1 MVRCC
6 ISCGLELVRGA
17 NWHESNV
24 NKHLY
29 RCDACANQVTNQWRS
44 ENPDQVQLQH
54 AIQSINRQ
62 IDPVIR
68 LMHQSDNRRS
78 TLKTRY
84 GLTNEEYYRLAEK
97 QGFKC
102 AICGRTIGNVL
113 NVDHDHVTG
122 RIRGLL
128 CRYCNVLVDIIETK
142 STLLEKV
149 RAYISSRQ
157 SER

>member
-1 MVRCC
+1 M
-6 ISCGLELVRGA
+6 
-17 NWHESNV
+17 